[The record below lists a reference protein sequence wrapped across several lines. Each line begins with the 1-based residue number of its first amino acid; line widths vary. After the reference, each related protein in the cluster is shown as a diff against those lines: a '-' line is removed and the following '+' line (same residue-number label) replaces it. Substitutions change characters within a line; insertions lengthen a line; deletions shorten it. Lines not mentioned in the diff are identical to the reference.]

1 MRVLRAMFG
10 PVFCERM
17 ALRTSTEIGLA
28 ELGVGSLVPAGGL
41 GGLALGVWALRRG
54 GMPADQVA
62 TRSVAFFLIKCAAN
76 FAAVAVVGVVLWLG
90 AELGLALAGAHH
102 PAGRAR
108 GGGHG
113 RRRRAAAGARGGRPA
128 TGAWRARRGR
138 SGAA

>member
-1 MRVLRAMFG
+1 MRAYVAMFG

-17 ALRTSTEIGLA
+17 ALRTSAEIGLA

-54 GMPADQVA
+54 GMPTDQVA

-76 FAAVAVVGVVLWLG
+76 FAAVAVVGIVMWRGGRAAAV
-90 AELGLALAGAHH
+90 ARARPSCRAVLALAVMV
-102 PAGRAR
+102 
-108 GGGHG
+108 G
-113 RRRRAAAGARGGRPA
+113 RRLAARLPGAARAATGGWRGRRA
-128 TGAWRARRGR
+128 R

>member
-1 MRVLRAMFG
+1 MFG

-17 ALRTSTEIGLA
+17 ALRTSAEIGLA

-54 GMPADQVA
+54 GMPTDQVA

-76 FAAVAVVGVVLWLG
+76 FAAVAVVGIVMWLG
-90 AELGLALAGAHH
+90 VGPPAIAGAHH
-102 PAGRAR
+102 PARRARAGGDGRRRLAAHLPRACDRRRAR
-108 GGGHG
+108 GA
-113 RRRRAAAGARGGRPA
+113 RRRA
-128 TGAWRARRGR
+128 R

>member
-1 MRVLRAMFG
+1 MFG

-17 ALRTSTEIGLA
+17 ALRTSAEIGLA

-54 GMPADQVA
+54 GMPTDQVA

-76 FAAVAVVGVVLWLG
+76 FAAVAVVGIVMWLG
-90 AELGLALAGAHH
+90 VGPPQSPALDH
-102 PAGRAR
+102 PARRAR
-108 GGGHG
+108 AGGDG
-113 RRRRAAAGARGGRPA
+113 RRRLAAHLPRRVPAA
-128 TGAWRARRGR
+128 TGGWRARRGR